1 MSLSPYRVFT
11 VSKTLMLGGD
21 TDSSVVGRS
30 CRRIF
35 VLVTRILR
43 DDFALFVLLVIQ
55 ERGNGQTSESRPAI
69 KEI

>member
-43 DDFALFVLLVIQ
+43 DDFCAVRVVSNSG
-55 ERGNGQTSESRPAI
+55 ER
-69 KEI
+69 